1 MDSTKKFETLD
12 TSYVNL
18 AALIRYLRKQKFAG
32 RLRIVLDQYEA
43 DVSLDGE
50 SQPTVEERD
59 HLSGR
64 HAQGQEAFER
74 LLVRAREPGGLI
86 TVYQAAGKKGECVT
100 EREEISAAPEPSPD
114 VVKETRVESD
124 SLLLPA
130 GELIAAVE
138 RAVQGTGTEFADL
151 FRTICVELGD
161 DYSFL
166 DPSLGGFEYRQGEVS
181 LHAKPSR
188 PAFVNGVVEALR
200 RVVNKVASSSDE
212 ARFRERVAVELGVA
226 ERRRANHLSDFAS
239 KLDQIAGIRVL

>member
-18 AALIRYLRKQKFAG
+18 AALIRYLRQQKFTG
-32 RLRIVLDQYEA
+32 RLHVVLDQYDA
-43 DVSLDGE
+43 DVLLDGE
-50 SQPTVEERD
+50 SQPNIEERD

-64 HAQGQEAFER
+64 NTQGQEAFER

-86 TVYQAAGKKGECVT
+86 TVYQNAVVKTAPVT
-100 EREEISAAPEPSPD
+100 ESKEIPSLPEPSPN

-124 SLLLPA
+124 SLLIPA
-130 GELIAAVE
+130 GELIAAIE

-151 FRTICVELGD
+151 FRSMRVELGD

-166 DPSLGGFEYRQGEVS
+166 DPSLGGFEYGNGEVS

-200 RVVNKVASSSDE
+200 RVVNKVATSGDE
-212 ARFRERVAVELGVA
+212 ARFRERVAVELAVA
-226 ERRRANHLSDFAS
+226 ARRRANLSDFAS
-239 KLDQIAGIRVL
+239 RLDQIAGIRVL